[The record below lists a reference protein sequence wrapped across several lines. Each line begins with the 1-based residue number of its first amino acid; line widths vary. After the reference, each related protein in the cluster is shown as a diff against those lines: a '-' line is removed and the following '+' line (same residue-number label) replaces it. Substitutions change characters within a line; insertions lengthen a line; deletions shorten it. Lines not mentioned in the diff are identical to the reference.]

1 MEKRLVKERNN
12 YFKLHLTGQYGG
24 DNTGRFK
31 FQLPALTDECF
42 TGANIKDC
50 LMKIR
55 KIYIGRI
62 VDDSENNILP
72 SDPMFWLP
80 FDDTMSGGTTPFS
93 YTSGFTFNT
102 NVMSRN
108 CYFLQSEDNS
118 TSGMNSNSK
127 IGFSRFGT
135 ILVPQVKYN
144 ALEPHLVDETLKGG
158 FTPSSLI
165 TYQDFSDIEQS
176 GTLCSIPFG
185 TNFEFYVSNDVGGG
199 KPLVPVNRGGTARDV
214 NVVMRCEFE
223 VQLTN

>member
-31 FQLPALTDECF
+31 FQLPPLTDECF

-50 LMKIR
+50 LMKVR
-55 KIYIGRI
+55 KIYIGRL
-62 VDDSENNILP
+62 VDDSENTILP

-80 FDDTMSGGTTPFS
+80 FNSAMDGGTTPFT
-93 YTSGFTFNT
+93 YTTGFTFNT

-108 CYFLQSEDNS
+108 NYFLQSEANS
-118 TSGMNSNSK
+118 TSGMNSNQQ

-135 ILVPQVKYN
+135 IFVPQVKYN
-144 ALEPHLVDETLKGG
+144 ALEPNGETQGG

-185 TNFEFYVSNDVGGG
+185 TNFEFYITNDVGGG
-199 KPLVPVNRGGTARDV
+199 IPLVPVNRTGEARDV
-214 NVVMRCEFE
+214 NVVVRCEFE
-223 VQLTN
+223 VQLN